1 MPPLP
6 RSANWEERCAQLDR
20 WVEVNGRVPSQM
32 SDDATERSCYHWL
45 TTNRKRLKAGKLT
58 DEQTR
63 LFRALPVPQLARNTI
78 DDRLNELEAFY
89 ATHNRLPL
97 TTSVEPVEKS
107 LAIYL
112 VGNLRRKIR
121 QGTLDE
127 ALLARALAIPGVD
140 EINIIPDQDETL
152 EELSTYAAQHGH
164 MPPFR
169 QPDGTP
175 EARLSSWVRNN
186 TRGNPQDKSP
196 ALRARHEAIL
206 ALMARY
212 PGASA
217 AERERRPQRRE
228 LQLRELESFVNEH
241 GHLPSSTRNMDEAA
255 KRLTAT
261 VELFRRE
268 LDEGRLEPVHEARV
282 KAVLDYPSH
291 RDYEWQANFEALVQY
306 AAAHDGRLPGTWAAG
321 KLFSW
326 LTFQRR
332 HYRNGLLSH
341 ERLEKLLTLDGFIPG
356 MTAAA
361 AKEVHS

>member
-6 RSANWEERCAQLDR
+6 RSANWDERCAHLAR

-32 SDDATERSCYHWL
+32 SDDATERSCYSWL

-58 DEQTR
+58 DEQAR
-63 LFRALPVPQLARNTI
+63 LFKALPVPQLTRNTI
-78 DDRLNELEAFY
+78 EDRLNELEAFY
-89 ATHNRLPL
+89 AKHKRLPL
-97 TTSVEPVEKS
+97 TTAVEPAEKS
-107 LAIYL
+107 LSTYL
-112 VGNLRRKIR
+112 VGNLRRKISK
-121 QGTLDE
+121 GTLDE
-127 ALLARALAIPGVD
+127 GMLARARAIPGVD
-140 EINIIPDQDETL
+140 EISIIPDQDETL
-152 EELSTYAAQHGH
+152 EELFAYAAQHGH

-169 QPDGTP
+169 KPDGTQ

-206 ALMARY
+206 VLIARY
-212 PGASA
+212 PGASE
-217 AERERRPQRRE
+217 AEREQRPQRRE
-228 LQLRELESFVNEH
+228 LQLRELESFVKEH
-241 GHLPSSTRNMDEAA
+241 GHLPVSTKGVDETS
-255 KRLTAT
+255 KRLTAS

-268 LDEGRLEPVHEARV
+268 MDEGRLEPGHEVRV

-332 HYRNGLLSH
+332 HYRNGMLSH